1 MEKRNNKTDDV
12 TFSGEN
18 HVIEYIEKSQIA
30 KTLTVEEDSI
40 LNYLLIA
47 RDAEVKVTI
56 KHTGKK
62 SRSRV
67 NCIFLSKDGI
77 KLTADIR
84 SSLDADEAGTN
95 IYLLSLLGSKADC
108 QVDGGVII
116 SPDIVKA
123 SGHLL
128 EENVILGKKVK
139 IKTLPMLDVR
149 SSDVS
154 ASHGAKID
162 RLDQGK
168 LFYMMARGLHE

>member
-1 MEKRNNKTDDV
+1 MEKWNNNSEDV
-12 TFSGEN
+12 TFFGEN
-18 HVIEYIEKSQIA
+18 HIIEYIEKETIS
-30 KTLTVEEDSI
+30 KTLTIDADGV

-47 RDAEVKVTI
+47 RDADITI
-56 KHTGKK
+56 RINHSGKK
-62 SRSRV
+62 SSSRI

-77 KLTADIR
+77 KVTADIR
-84 SSLDADEAGTN
+84 SSLDADETETN
-95 IYLLSLLGSKADC
+95 MYLLSLLGSKADC
-108 QVDGGVII
+108 QVDGGVVI
-116 SPDIVKA
+116 SPDVVKV

-162 RLDQGK
+162 RLDQ
-168 LFYMMARGLHE
+168 